1 MLVEMGMT
9 YFVRLLLL
17 LFISLDLFEYEIA
30 STHLVGASA
39 GFMDSPRLSDD
50 PCHCE
55 LAYSPVV
62 AGAW

>member
-1 MLVEMGMT
+1 MLVEMGLT

-17 LFISLDLFEYEIA
+17 LFISLHLFEYKTA
-30 STHLVGASA
+30 STYLVGASE
-39 GFMDSPRLSDD
+39 FMDTPRLSVD

-55 LAYSPVV
+55 LSYSPVV

>member
-17 LFISLDLFEYEIA
+17 LFVSLDLFEYETVT
-30 STHLVGASA
+30 THLVGASA
-39 GFMDSPRLSDD
+39 GFMDTPMLSDD

-55 LAYSPVV
+55 LSYSPAV